1 MGSLY
6 HLEIN
11 LYSRDSIVSDRDR
24 VAIMLPELE
33 TDLSIAWIILS
44 LEEDVHVVR
53 YVNSLSPI
61 YLLYLGCQIK
71 DGL

>member
-24 VAIMLPELE
+24 VV
-33 TDLSIAWIILS
+33 AWIILS
-44 LEEDVHVVR
+44 LEEDVHIDR
-53 YVNSLSPI
+53 YAFTDLPFVFRLS
-61 YLLYLGCQIK
+61 
-71 DGL
+71 D

>member
-11 LYSRDSIVSDRDR
+11 LCSRDSIVSDRDR

-44 LEEDVHVVR
+44 LEEAVHVVR
-53 YVNSLSPI
+53 YVKAFTDLPFVFRLS
-61 YLLYLGCQIK
+61 
-71 DGL
+71 D